1 MAPSTRR
8 PGDGAP
14 EDPEAMEPGSP
25 ASRLRV
31 VGEEDTTGWE
41 ALYRAHVVPVYRFVF
56 SRCGNRPDAEDI
68 TAAVFVRALPR
79 LRPTASEGEARA
91 YLRATARS
99 LLAEH
104 WAAHYGV
111 EMTEYAEDLLP
122 AAPAADGDEGAANRR
137 RVTRLLSR
145 LPDHYR
151 RVLELRFLRGLS
163 VKETAKEMEVS
174 VANAKVLQW
183 RALRS
188 AAALPE
194 ERS

>member
-1 MAPSTRR
+1 
-8 PGDGAP
+8 
-14 EDPEAMEPGSP
+14 MEPGRP
-25 ASRLRV
+25 ATRLRLLDMTHAASW
-31 VGEEDTTGWE
+31 EE
-41 ALYRAHVVPVYRFVF
+41 LYRAHVVSVYRYVV

-68 TAAVFVRALPR
+68 TAAVFLRALPR
-79 LRPTASEGEARA
+79 LRPGASEGEARA

-111 EMTEYAEDLLP
+111 EMTEYV
-122 AAPAADGDEGAANRR
+122 EGAVPAVAAATQDQGEAGRR
-137 RVTRLLSR
+137 RVAALLDR

-163 VKETAKEMEVS
+163 VRETAREMQVS

-183 RALRS
+183 RALRR
-188 AAALPE
+188 AADLRDEPA
-194 ERS
+194 

>member
-1 MAPSTRR
+1 MEH
-8 PGDGAP
+8 DG
-14 EDPEAMEPGSP
+14 P

-31 VGEEDTTGWE
+31 VEEEDTTGWE
-41 ALYRAHVVPVYRFVF
+41 ALYRAHVMPVYRFVF
-56 SRCGNRPDAEDI
+56 SRCGNRADAEDI

-91 YLRATARS
+91 YLRSTARS
-99 LLAEH
+99 MLAEH

-111 EMTEYAEDLLP
+111 EMAEYAEDLLP
-122 AAPAADGDEGAANRR
+122 AGPAPGGDGGLANRR
-137 RVTRLLSR
+137 RVARLLAR

-163 VKETAKEMEVS
+163 VRETAREMDVS
-174 VANAKVLQW
+174 VANAKVLQF

-194 ERS
+194 EPS

>member
-1 MAPSTRR
+1 
-8 PGDGAP
+8 
-14 EDPEAMEPGSP
+14 MEQDSP

-31 VGEEDTTGWE
+31 VGAEVTSGWE
-41 ALYRAHVVPVYRFVF
+41 DLYRAHVVPVYRYVF
-56 SRCGNRPDAEDI
+56 SRCANHADAEDI
-68 TAAVFVRALPR
+68 TAAVFLRALPR

-104 WAAHYGV
+104 WAAHYGI
-111 EMTEYAEDLLP
+111 EMAEYAEDLLP
-122 AAPAADGDEGAANRR
+122 AAPAPGGDEGAANRR
-137 RVTRLLSR
+137 RVAGLLAR

-163 VKETAKEMEVS
+163 VRETAREMEVT

-183 RALRS
+183 RALRR
-188 AAALPE
+188 AADLE
-194 ERS
+194 GERS

>member
-1 MAPSTRR
+1 MDQESA
-8 PGDGAP
+8 
-14 EDPEAMEPGSP
+14 

-31 VGEEDTTGWE
+31 VGAEDTSGWE
-41 ALYRAHVVPVYRFVF
+41 DLYRAHVVAVYRFVF

-68 TAAVFVRALPR
+68 TAAVFLRALPR

-99 LLAEH
+99 VLAEH
-104 WAAHYGV
+104 WTTHYGV
-111 EMTEYAEDLLP
+111 ELTEYNEDLAPSPP
-122 AAPAADGDEGAANRR
+122 AAGGDEGAGNRR
-137 RVTRLLSR
+137 RVSSLLAR
-145 LPDHYR
+145 LPDQYR

-163 VKETAKEMEVS
+163 VRETAHEMDVS

-183 RALRS
+183 RALRR
-188 AAALPE
+188 AAGLGE

>member
-1 MAPSTRR
+1 
-8 PGDGAP
+8 
-14 EDPEAMEPGSP
+14 MEPGNP
-25 ASRLRV
+25 ASRLHV
-31 VGEEDTTGWE
+31 VGEEDTSGWE

-56 SRCGNRPDAEDI
+56 ARCGNRSDAEDL
-68 TAAVFVRALPR
+68 TAAVFLKALPR
-79 LRPTASEGEARA
+79 LRPAASEGEARA

-104 WAAHYGV
+104 WATHYGM
-111 EMTEYAEDLLP
+111 EMAEYAEDLVP
-122 AAPAADGDEGAANRR
+122 APSPAGGDEGASNRR
-137 RVTRLLSR
+137 RVAALLAR

-163 VKETAKEMEVS
+163 VRETAREMEVS

-183 RALRS
+183 RALRR
-188 AAALPE
+188 AADLPD